1 MSDTFLSDLEI
12 GHAAHLLPIEEVA
25 ASAGIAEEH
34 LETYGRYI
42 AKVAPTARAALADQP
57 PAKYIVITAVTP
69 TPLGEGKTTTS
80 IGLAQGLSLL
90 GHRSMLS
97 LRQPSLGPTFGIKGG
112 AAGAG
117 YSQVVPM
124 EAVNLH
130 LTGDFHA
137 VTSAHNL
144 LTAMVDNH
152 LHHGN
157 ELDIDVRTI
166 AWRRVLDVNDRA
178 LRNIVVGLGERMD
191 GLPRQAGFDITAA
204 SEVMVILSLSTSL
217 QDLRE
222 RLGRIVV
229 GYTYAGRPVTAEDLK
244 AAGAMAVMLR
254 DAIKPNLLQTLEHTP
269 ALIHAGPFGNI
280 ATGNSSVVADLL
292 GIRTSD
298 YLITEAGFGADM
310 GAERFFNVK
319 CRASG
324 LTPDAAVLVV
334 TVRALKTHS
343 GRYTVVAGRPLP
355 PEMLEENPED
365 VRVGGAN
372 LRRHIEIVRR
382 FGVSPVVAIN
392 GFPSDHESEHEAIRQ
407 IAAEAGVRV
416 AVTQHVADGGK
427 GALELAALV
436 VEAAQEPTSFEYLY
450 DLDLPLVD
458 KIEKVAREIY
468 GADGIDLSPAVSKQ
482 LARFEVLGYGEFP
495 VVIAKTHLS
504 LSSDPTL
511 RGAPTGWRM
520 PVREVRAAVGA
531 GYVYAI
537 CGEMRT
543 MPGLPK
549 HPAAERIDIDHD
561 GNVVGLS

>member
-1 MSDTFLSDLEI
+1 
-12 GHAAHLLPIEEVA
+12 
-25 ASAGIAEEH
+25 
-34 LETYGRYI
+34 
-42 AKVAPTARAALADQP
+42 
-57 PAKYIVITAVTP
+57 
-69 TPLGEGKTTTS
+69 
-80 IGLAQGLSLL
+80 
-90 GHRSMLS
+90 
-97 LRQPSLGPTFGIKGG
+97 
-112 AAGAG
+112 
-117 YSQVVPM
+117 
-124 EAVNLH
+124 
-130 LTGDFHA
+130 
-137 VTSAHNL
+137 
-144 LTAMVDNH
+144 
-152 LHHGN
+152 
-157 ELDIDVRTI
+157 
-166 AWRRVLDVNDRA
+166 VLDVNDRA

-217 QDLRE
+217 RDLRE

-244 AAGAMAVMLR
+244 AAGAMAVLMQ

-298 YLITEAGFGADM
+298 YLLTEAGFGADM

-365 VRVGGAN
+365 VRIGGAN

-392 GFPSDHESEHEAIRQ
+392 GFPTDHESEHEAIRQ

-427 GALELAALV
+427 GALALAALV
-436 VEAAQEPTSFEYLY
+436 VEAAQEPTSFRYLY

-458 KIEKVAREIY
+458 KIDKIAREIY
-468 GADGIDLSPAVSKQ
+468 GADGIDLSPAVKKQ

-549 HPAAERIDIDHD
+549 HPAAERIDIDVD
-561 GNVVGLS
+561 GRVVGLS